1 MLLLQYS
8 FTGDVLRK
16 SWRKQ
21 MDTIEK
27 RIEEIL
33 MDEDDSIDYKN
44 EKHLIDDRL
53 LDSFGIISLISDLE
67 EEFDVKIN
75 AVDMVP
81 ENFNSIEGMASMIKK
96 LQDN

>member
-1 MLLLQYS
+1 
-8 FTGDVLRK
+8 
-16 SWRKQ
+16 

-33 MDEDDSIDYKN
+33 MEEDDSIDYKN

-53 LDSFGIISLISDLE
+53 LDSFGIISLVSDLE